1 VAVRRPRR
9 MALGVASIAVT
20 VAGLVAALSAHA
32 QLYDQEGLAAASA
45 FDQLRTDR
53 LNSVLLVITAMLV
66 ALACVNA
73 IFVTWA
79 TVLDTRHASALA
91 RALGVTPREASASLA
106 AAQALPALAGAIL
119 GIPGG
124 IALLAAIAPDDA
136 PDPPLWGLVAL
147 VPATVVAIALLASIP
162 ARLAAR
168 QPVAEAL
175 NAEPA

>member
-1 VAVRRPRR
+1 
-9 MALGVASIAVT
+9 
-20 VAGLVAALSAHA
+20 
-32 QLYDQEGLAAASA
+32 
-45 FDQLRTDR
+45 
-53 LNSVLLVITAMLV
+53 
-66 ALACVNA
+66 
-73 IFVTWA
+73 
-79 TVLDTRHASALA
+79 VLDTRHASALA

-119 GIPGG
+119 GIPCG

-175 NAEPA
+175 DVEPA